1 MKKFCESLRE
11 HANKIINFKN
21 KRMKLLTNEQQESNE
36 NANIC
41 CIFKEK
47 FKDKKLKIKRYCKVR
62 DLVIQVKIVVLYAL
76 YVIQNIVYLRK
87 LQ

>member
-36 NANIC
+36 NANM
-41 CIFKEK
+41 
-47 FKDKKLKIKRYCKVR
+47 
-62 DLVIQVKIVVLYAL
+62 LYF
-76 YVIQNIVYLRK
+76 
-87 LQ
+87 